1 MSLKRRDNVGREVGA
16 RRAHL
21 AKMMDERMTGELT
34 EIEFEHQV
42 RLGSLFG
49 NLCPRTLCSTALALC
64 LDPRTLNALCIEQRL
79 WNTGCIDPRTLNALC
94 IERRLW
100 NTGCIDPRT
109 LNALCIERRLWNTG
123 CIGPRT
129 LNALCIERR
138 LWNTGCIGPRTL
150 NPKPDHTGAE
160 DA

>member
-1 MSLKRRDNVGREVGA
+1 MAMTASWVQMKKVLERMSLKRRDNVGREVGA

-79 WNTGCIDPRTLNALC
+79 WNTGCIDPRTLN
-94 IERRLW
+94 R
-100 NTGCIDPRT
+100 
-109 LNALCIERRLWNTG
+109 
-123 CIGPRT
+123 
-129 LNALCIERR
+129 
-138 LWNTGCIGPRTL
+138 
-150 NPKPDHTGAE
+150 KPDQTGAE
-160 DA
+160 A